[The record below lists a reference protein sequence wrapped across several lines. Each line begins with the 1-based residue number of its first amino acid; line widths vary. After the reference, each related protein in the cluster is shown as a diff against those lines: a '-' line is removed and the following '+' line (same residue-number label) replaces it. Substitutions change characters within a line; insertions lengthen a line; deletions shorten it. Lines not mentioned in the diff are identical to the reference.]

1 MTKLGQI
8 LLTIWRITRLFLK
21 GVSLLSYK
29 CSYSIILS
37 RIFFPPPR
45 LLLLA
50 VHLSMPPSSA
60 DVTTPAK
67 SLPES
72 TCSPFSTASVPPLP
86 RDRSHRS

>member
-37 RIFFPPPR
+37 RIFFPPPPV
-45 LLLLA
+45 A
-50 VHLSMPPSSA
+50 PPG
-60 DVTTPAK
+60 
-67 SLPES
+67 
-72 TCSPFSTASVPPLP
+72 CSPLHAPVVSRCNYSCQVFARVHMFSIFDRVSASFA
-86 RDRSHRS
+86 S

>member
-37 RIFFPPPR
+37 RIFFPPPGC
-45 LLLLA
+45 
-50 VHLSMPPSSA
+50 SSWLF
-60 DVTTPAK
+60 T
-67 SLPES
+67 
-72 TCSPFSTASVPPLP
+72 SPCP
-86 RDRSHRS
+86 RRQQM